1 MHKNF
6 LRRRKQKRGS
16 MTTTKNAVFNLR
28 VSDAERAEMDRVAE
42 LRGVTVSEL
51 LRQVVALYHEREIL
65 MRAAEARLA
74 ERFSARDLETIARA
88 GVAQKINGRGARL
101 VGEHIVG
108 DVVELHG
115 SPALVARMSA
125 LSRAELGALELW
137 AGDQKRYAREEGGS

>member
-1 MHKNF
+1 M
-6 LRRRKQKRGS
+6 RRN
-16 MTTTKNAVFNLR
+16 MTTTKTGAFNLR
-28 VSDAERAEMDRVAE
+28 VSDAERSELDRVAE

-51 LRQVVALYHEREIL
+51 LRQVVTLYYERETL

-88 GVAQKINGRGARL
+88 GVAQKINARGARL
-101 VGEHIVG
+101 VGKHIVG

>member
-1 MHKNF
+1 
-6 LRRRKQKRGS
+6 

-65 MRAAEARLA
+65 MRAAEARFA
-74 ERFSARDLETIARA
+74 ERLSARDLETIALA
-88 GVAQKINGRGARL
+88 GVTQKIDARGARL
-101 VGEHIVG
+101 VGEHIIG

-115 SPALVARMSA
+115 SPDLVARMSA
-125 LSRAELGALELW
+125 LPRPELAALELW
-137 AGDQKRYAREEGGS
+137 AADQRRVARDGGGS